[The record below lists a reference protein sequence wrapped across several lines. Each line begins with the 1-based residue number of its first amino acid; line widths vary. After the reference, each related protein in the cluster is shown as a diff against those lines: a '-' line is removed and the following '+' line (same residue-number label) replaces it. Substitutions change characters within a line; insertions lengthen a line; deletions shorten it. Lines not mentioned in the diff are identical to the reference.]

1 MKAAPMPGIPVA
13 GGVQGAG
20 DRREAMGKGS
30 KGKALFT
37 GQPGA
42 CKGLR
47 VPVFLLHFAP
57 AVRGS
62 RAKVEHGGVERVP
75 EEGRGRPRI

>member
-62 RAKVEHGGVERVP
+62 RAKVGWSGSLRKAED
-75 EEGRGRPRI
+75 GREFSP